1 MSDARLDQLTDFTFA
16 FAGGPR
22 FYVGFE
28 TLARTASAAGLGSQ
42 TATGAYTRARSA
54 TGAGVGGGS
63 ATYTEILPRTATGTG
78 TGSTGGGTSEL
89 LIARRTATAAGTGG
103 SSVLS
108 GLALKKAAFGS
119 ASGAGSA
126 TRLVLNLR
134 TATGAGVGGSAV
146 VEVLTAKRTASAT
159 GTSGQSAT
167 AIESLP
173 RQATGSGTGATGGS
187 VTWEKSFIFR
197 PPVNDSFSWADR
209 NEPVAGDF
217 LLRKLVPGLRA
228 KNIYLLNDGTY
239 TTNQPAEVE
248 DYVKV
253 YLGSHNNFVTAEEKA
268 DLISAGYGSYV
279 T

>member
-28 TLARTASAAGLGSQ
+28 TLARTASAAGLGSETADGVHVAPR
-42 TATGAYTRARSA
+42 TATGAGT
-54 TGAGVGGGS
+54 GGGS
-63 ATYTEILPRTATGTG
+63 ASAIELLPRTATGSG

-89 LIARRTATAAGTGG
+89 LIAKRTATAAGTGG
-103 SSVLS
+103 SSVTELMVAKRTATGAGTGGS
-108 GLALKKAAFGS
+108 STTSLIKRLRTADGAGVGASS
-119 ASGAGSA
+119 AS
-126 TRLVLNLR
+126 RVLVALR
-134 TATGAGVGGSAV
+134 TATGAGTGAG
-146 VEVLTAKRTASAT
+146 TAEYK
-159 GTSGQSAT
+159 
-167 AIESLP
+167 EKLP
-173 RQATGSGTGATGGS
+173 RTATGSGTGSTGGS
-187 VTWEKSFIFR
+187 VTWEKSLIFR

-209 NEPVAGDF
+209 NRPVAGDF
-217 LLRKLVPGLRA
+217 LLRKLVPGSRA

-253 YLGSHNNFVTAEEKA
+253 YLGGHANVVSATEKA
-268 DLISAGYGSYV
+268 DLVSAGYGSYV

>member
-1 MSDARLDQLTDFTFA
+1 MPALKKSA
-16 FAGGPR
+16 FG
-22 FYVGFE
+22 
-28 TLARTASAAGLGSQ
+28 SGL
-42 TATGAYTRARSA
+42 
-54 TGAGVGGGS
+54 
-63 ATYTEILPRTATGTG
+63 
-78 TGSTGGGTSEL
+78 
-89 LIARRTATAAGTGG
+89 GG
-103 SSVLS
+103 SS
-108 GLALKKAAFGS
+108 
-119 ASGAGSA
+119 A
-126 TRLVLNLR
+126 TFAIEYVR
-134 TATGAGVGGSAV
+134 TADGAGVGGSAV
-146 VEVLTAKRTASAT
+146 VEVMTAIRTADGA

-167 AIESLP
+167 AIEKLP
-173 RQATGSGTGATGGS
+173 RTATGSGTGATGGS

-209 NEPVAGDF
+209 NNPVAGDF